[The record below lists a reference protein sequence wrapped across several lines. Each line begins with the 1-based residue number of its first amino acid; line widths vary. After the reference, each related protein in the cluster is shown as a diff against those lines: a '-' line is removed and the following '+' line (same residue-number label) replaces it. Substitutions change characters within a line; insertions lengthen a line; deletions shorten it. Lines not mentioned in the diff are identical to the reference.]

1 LAANLA
7 DVITC
12 AKFQDDISGVTI
24 LQWIEFP
31 IFLLIF
37 VQQCSDT
44 ALSVKREWRRKQEK
58 NQKKTKRNKKKL
70 QDLIGYIFAQN
81 TYAALPAPKL
91 SCEVE
96 SQTLLTMPL
105 FVKIGK
111 GVSAP

>member
-1 LAANLA
+1 V
-7 DVITC
+7 DR
-12 AKFQDDISGVTI
+12 ISH
-24 LQWIEFP
+24 FP
-31 IFLLIF
+31 IDFCTT
-37 VQQCSDT
+37 VQRYC
-44 ALSVKREWRRKQEK
+44 AVCEERVAKKARKK
-58 NQKKTKRNKKKL
+58 QKKTKRNKKKL